1 MKNLIAVALV
11 GVFSV
16 GMVQAHQTN
25 QPHEHN
31 AALGTAHAAEKKLPP
46 VEVKADAPATKK
58 ACVKQ
63 LDPKTKKEK
72 EVCKTI
78 KVHKKLE
85 VTDQKK

>member
-1 MKNLIAVALV
+1 MKNLVAVALTA
-11 GVFSV
+11 VFASGFV
-16 GMVQAHQTN
+16 
-25 QPHEHN
+25 
-31 AALGTAHAAEKKLPP
+31 AAADKTLPP
-46 VEVKADAPATKK
+46 VEVKSDAPATKK

>member
-11 GVFSV
+11 GVFASGLV
-16 GMVQAHQTN
+16 T
-25 QPHEHN
+25 
-31 AALGTAHAAEKKLPP
+31 AADKKLPP
-46 VEVKADAPATKK
+46 VEVTADAPATKK

-85 VTDQKK
+85 VKDQKK

>member
-11 GVFSV
+11 GVFATGFV
-16 GMVQAHQTN
+16 
-25 QPHEHN
+25 
-31 AALGTAHAAEKKLPP
+31 AAADKSLPP
-46 VEVKADAPATKK
+46 VEVKAEAPATKK

-63 LDPKTKKEK
+63 VDPKTKKEK

-78 KVHKKLE
+78 KVHKKLT

>member
-11 GVFSV
+11 SMFASGFV
-16 GMVQAHQTN
+16 
-25 QPHEHN
+25 
-31 AALGTAHAAEKKLPP
+31 AAADKASPP

-78 KVHKKLE
+78 KVHKKLD
-85 VTDQKK
+85 VKDQKK